1 MGTSEELSEGL
12 RSFGRVYAWLKN
24 ELIDRETEVRL
35 ALTCLVAQQHLFLLG
50 PPGTGKSYLAILIGR
65 ALGKNSGF
73 FQLLLTRFTDPS
85 EVFGPVSVKDLV
97 QGDRFGRK
105 TQGYLPTAECA
116 FLDEIWKSSSAIL
129 NSLLTIVN
137 ERVYDNGGRR
147 EKVPLK
153 TLFSASNELPQDEAL
168 DALYDRFLVR
178 REVRPVRDPLLLLDR
193 QDPGEAP
200 SFEHLQVIQEACRK
214 VEIPNDVKLAM
225 KAIKDRLL
233 REERIEIGDRRFQ
246 QSASLVRACAILD
259 GGREEAKPED
269 LVVLAHSWWR
279 TPDQFLTVSRIVN
292 EEARRLLQERTQ
304 PEAEEETSEEDEE
317 LPVVQPKRS
326 PPAGQPRRAPAPP
339 VTQSPSIPPGIRQR
353 LTNHIVVP
361 QTQRGAPGGPMPWA
375 SLPATAS
382 APAVG
387 GGVATGWI
395 GTVTAII
402 QKQPQQLIGDS
413 ASHNAIHDALQAPE
427 ARDPTNKHYV
437 DRLAKLKGA
446 LLNQMKWLGPTW

>member
-137 ERVYDNGGRR
+137 ERVYDNGGQR

-153 TLFSASNELPQDEAL
+153 TLFAASNELPQDEAL

-178 REVRPVRDPLLLLDR
+178 REVRPVKDPLLLLDR
-193 QDPGEAP
+193 RDPGEAP
-200 SFEHLQVIQEACRK
+200 SFEHLQAVQDACRRVK
-214 VEIPNDVKLAM
+214 IPADVKVAM
-225 KAIKDRLL
+225 KSIKDRLL

-259 GGREEAKPED
+259 AGREEAKPED
-269 LVVLAHSWWR
+269 LTVLAHSWWR
-279 TPDQFLTVSRIVN
+279 TPDQFLTVSRVVN
-292 EEARRLLQERTQ
+292 EEAKRVLQTRAA
-304 PEAEEETSEEDEE
+304 PEVEEEEDDDDLPLPEPQKAPSSTPPTRP
-317 LPVVQPKRS
+317 LPV
-326 PPAGQPRRAPAPP
+326 
-339 VTQSPSIPPGIRQR
+339 PPGTRQR

-361 QTQRGAPGGPMPWA
+361 QSQRGAPGGPMPWA

-382 APAVG
+382 APVPHGAP
-387 GGVATGWI
+387 AGWV
-395 GTVTAII
+395 GTVSLLI

-427 ARDPTNKHYV
+427 ARDPSNKHYV

-446 LLNQMKWLGPTW
+446 LLNQMKWLGPSW